1 MHSMSSTPNDTA
13 KLGRAEQAFRDA
25 FARLKANQPV
35 RLAKGTVLS
44 QNNVAKEAGC
54 DPSALK
60 KARYPALIAEIQCWL
75 HDHPAVPGTSQA
87 KTIASQRNKNS
98 GQKARID
105 EVVAQRDHAMS
116 LLVEADAKI
125 LELVQENARLRTML
139 PHSNVVDLPLQGSRK
154 QTELRFPADGLD

>member
-1 MHSMSSTPNDTA
+1 MSSATNDIA
-13 KLGRAEQAFRDA
+13 KVGRAEQAFRDA
-25 FARLKANQPV
+25 FERLKSNQPV
-35 RLAKGTVLS
+35 RLPKGTVLS

-75 HDHPAVPGTSQA
+75 HDRPVVPGTSQA
-87 KTIASQRNKNS
+87 NTTAGQRNKNRA
-98 GQKARID
+98 QKARID

-139 PHSNVVDLPLQGSRK
+139 PETNVVDLPLQGSRR
-154 QTELRFPADGLD
+154 QVEMRSPLDGFD